1 MYQNVSKDAKSE
13 KWPTF
18 DYEFVIFY
26 IWTRPVVKIDETF
39 TKDWQ
44 AKVWYL
50 RAVPFDRRRKWQD
63 AIKFR
68 ISWPLSLSRR
78 LLHCRSR
85 RVKHVPWDIPLVP
98 LYLPRLRRVSFRFRI
113 GTWIVRTLKRVYVVV
128 VPLRHVVS
136 HERPSE
142 IQYGSIIDPLLRRYS
157 FGNTKGGLLPFDSF
171 QVLQKSR
178 TIEQRSL
185 YLTRKLR
192 NRQQP
197 LKLVYFYNKTVNR
210 THSRT
215 WSVGVQRY

>member
-1 MYQNVSKDAKSE
+1 MKMTGCDQ
-13 KWPTF
+13 
-18 DYEFVIFY
+18 
-26 IWTRPVVKIDETF
+26 
-39 TKDWQ
+39 
-44 AKVWYL
+44 
-50 RAVPFDRRRKWQD
+50 
-63 AIKFR
+63 
-68 ISWPLSLSRR
+68 ISNQLALSLCRR

-157 FGNTKGGLLPFDSF
+157 FGNTKGGLLPFDLF
-171 QVLQKSR
+171 HVLQKSR

-185 YLTRKLR
+185 YLTRRLRVLR
-192 NRQQP
+192 NRQQR
-197 LKLVYFYNKTVNR
+197 LKLVYFYNKMVNR

-215 WSVGVQRY
+215 WSVGVQRYESYTDTYTGIWTGHLHGSYSILCGQWGLKSFKG